1 MGRKKLVLQ
10 RQQDILDAFEQSLL
24 KYGLEASTLE
34 RVAQTAG
41 KSRNII
47 RHYIGNRDE
56 LLVAYMERVLNRAQT
71 TAVQLLAST
80 SKQRLIANVLDFLF
94 WERSATDEPDLGDR
108 MLGGLW
114 RIREQSPRLQKALL
128 DFYLAFE
135 KILAEGLA
143 QLYPTATSGQCH
155 TVAYSIICLA
165 ETNWVLGG
173 AGLDKAHTR
182 MVRRSAEALLRSL
195 EG

>member
-1 MGRKKLVLQ
+1 MGRKKLSEQ
-10 RQQDILDAFEQSLL
+10 RQQDILDAFEQCLL

-34 RVAQTAG
+34 RVAREAG

-56 LLVAYMERVLNRAQT
+56 LLVAYMARTLTRVQT
-71 TAVQLLAST
+71 TAAQLLAAT
-80 SKQRLIANVLDFLF
+80 PKKRLIATVLDFFF
-94 WERSATDEPDLGDR
+94 WERSTTDEPDLGDR

-114 RIREQSPRLQKALL
+114 RIRERSPRLQKALL

-135 KILAEGLA
+135 KILADGLT
-143 QLYPTATSGQCH
+143 QLFPNASAGQCQ

-182 MVRRSAEALLRSL
+182 MARHSAEALLHSL
-195 EG
+195 EA